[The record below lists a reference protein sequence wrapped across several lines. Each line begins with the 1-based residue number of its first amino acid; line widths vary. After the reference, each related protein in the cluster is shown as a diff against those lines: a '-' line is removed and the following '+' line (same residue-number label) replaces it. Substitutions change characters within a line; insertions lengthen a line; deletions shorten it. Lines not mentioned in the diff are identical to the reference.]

1 MIATMES
8 STTARFAHAARTLAR
23 EARRRGLVAPS
34 FRCPPRL
41 VGADRT
47 LRRRPGGAVV
57 AVRLRGRPW
66 PAVLADMIEGVVAVN
81 GLSPPAATRVRTE
94 LWEEVA
100 TDAGGRDGTRRLT
113 ASTTTQNAGMA
124 PATSGSSCS
133 SGSSASRR
141 ARR

>member
-1 MIATMES
+1 MIGPMEPS
-8 STTARFAHAARTLAR
+8 ITARFAHAARTLAH

-81 GLSPPAATRVRTE
+81 QLPLPSATRLRTD
-94 LWEEVA
+94 LWELV
-100 TDAGGRDGTRRLT
+100 
-113 ASTTTQNAGMA
+113 
-124 PATSGSSCS
+124 SG
-133 SGSSASRR
+133 A
-141 ARR
+141 AVEAA